1 MPHLCIVV
9 SGEGRWRVEQHSQH
23 IGLDVAD
30 TGSVV
35 AQALEHILDVQAVD
49 LLEALMD
56 QLDGIFLARN
66 EKGGRC
72 GAEDFHHQADDFIQA
87 VFAVF
92 FRHRIVS
99 DLRFYGFTQHAHGW
113 IRIGWI
119 RISSVRNEWI
129 RFFWMSVFSM
139 SI

>member
-56 QLDGIFLARN
+56 QLPADLSEYRLPVF
-66 EKGGRC
+66 RC
-72 GAEDFHHQADDFIQA
+72 S
-87 VFAVF
+87 
-92 FRHRIVS
+92 R
-99 DLRFYGFTQHAHGW
+99 
-113 IRIGWI
+113 
-119 RISSVRNEWI
+119 
-129 RFFWMSVFSM
+129 
-139 SI
+139 

>member
-56 QLDGIFLARN
+56 QLDGIFPPEMRRV
-66 EKGGRC
+66 G
-72 GAEDFHHQADDFIQA
+72 DVVQ
-87 VFAVF
+87 
-92 FRHRIVS
+92 
-99 DLRFYGFTQHAHGW
+99 
-113 IRIGWI
+113 
-119 RISSVRNEWI
+119 RISTI
-129 RFFWMSVFSM
+129 RLTISSRRSLPYSSDIASYPICASTVSRSM
-139 SI
+139 RMDG